1 MSDSEARDDA
11 EQPGAAPILGSD
23 VTTSPMATLEQLL
36 EVATRAQAARFG
48 SGTLVGECLDT
59 HNPHLPRRVFVR
71 ARDEDGQQVTAWLP
85 VLDQL
90 RIRPG
95 DKLLLSK
102 PDNWPEP
109 VVLGVLAGLERP
121 VDANAADAASQTAA
135 AATGDPHLRLEPG
148 QSVVITNPEG
158 QPMLSLR
165 ATAQGPQ
172 VELLAANVSFDM
184 PGCVRIGAERIELH
198 SREGGVDIRSDGDT
212 IVRSRVIRLN

>member
-1 MSDSEARDDA
+1 MSDPERR
-11 EQPGAAPILGSD
+11 EQDEQGSAP
-23 VTTSPMATLEQLL
+23 TTLVAPSSQPSPTQLLEQLL
-36 EVATRAQAARFG
+36 EQVTRTEAIRFG

-59 HNPHLPRRVFVR
+59 HNPHLPRRVLVR
-71 ARDEDGQQVTAWLP
+71 ARDVDGKPVSAWLA

-90 RIRPG
+90 RIQPG

-121 VDANAADAASQTAA
+121 DAPDVADRPEASSG
-135 AATGDPHLRLEPG
+135 GDPQLRLESG

-158 QPMLSLR
+158 VPIMSLS
-165 ATAQGPQ
+165 ATARGPR

-184 PGCVRIGAERIELH
+184 PGVVRIGAERIELH
-198 SREGGVDIRSDGDT
+198 SRAGGVDIRSDGDT
-212 IVRSRVIRLN
+212 IVRSRIIRLN

>member
-1 MSDSEARDDA
+1 MSGPESREDGK
-11 EQPGAAPILGSD
+11 QPGSVPTLESDPSSAPLS
-23 VTTSPMATLEQLL
+23 TLEQLL
-36 EVATRAQAARFG
+36 EHATRTQAARFG

-71 ARDEDGQQVTAWLP
+71 ARDEDGNQVSAWLA

-121 VDANAADAASQTAA
+121 SDADPAPRSPAA
-135 AATGDPHLRLEPG
+135 AGDPQLRLEPG

-158 QPMLSLR
+158 QPMLSLS
-165 ATAQGPQ
+165 ATAQGPR

-212 IVRSRVIRLN
+212 VVRSRIIRLN